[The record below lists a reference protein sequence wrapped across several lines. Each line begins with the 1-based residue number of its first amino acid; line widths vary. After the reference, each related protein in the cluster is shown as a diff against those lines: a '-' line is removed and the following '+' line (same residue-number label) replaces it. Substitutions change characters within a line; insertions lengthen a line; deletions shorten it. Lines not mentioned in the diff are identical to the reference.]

1 MFQNFF
7 LLNLM
12 NIPNKQHETTHLSN
26 PVNSF
31 FSRPCVWSIIPRI
44 PFAPRKFY
52 PRLHCAPGC
61 DQLRF
66 HLVYNLYKHHITLSM
81 QGNLG
86 CLLGFQP
93 LGQNPEEQ
101 QWVDDYRNSRI
112 LTYIFPSY
120 RSIVLVEKKKTTMYK
135 WESWWSNLIVSKAY
149 FPANNMN
156 CM

>member
-1 MFQNFF
+1 
-7 LLNLM
+7 
-12 NIPNKQHETTHLSN
+12 
-26 PVNSF
+26 
-31 FSRPCVWSIIPRI
+31 
-44 PFAPRKFY
+44 
-52 PRLHCAPGC
+52 
-61 DQLRF
+61 
-66 HLVYNLYKHHITLSM
+66 M

-135 WESWWSNLIVSKAY
+135 
-149 FPANNMN
+149 
-156 CM
+156 